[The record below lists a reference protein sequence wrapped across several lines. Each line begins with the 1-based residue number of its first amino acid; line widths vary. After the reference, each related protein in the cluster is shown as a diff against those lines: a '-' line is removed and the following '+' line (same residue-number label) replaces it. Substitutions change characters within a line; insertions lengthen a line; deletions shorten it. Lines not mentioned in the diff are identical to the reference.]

1 MNLLFAATEL
11 SPYAKTGG
19 LADVLAALPAALRR
33 RGHSVACVLP
43 LFRSIRETLPDL
55 RPTDLV
61 LTAPLGAGLPSARI
75 WEGHTDRDIRVF
87 LVEKEE
93 FFDRTYLYG
102 PPGKDYADNA
112 SRFFFFSK
120 IVPLL
125 ARHVRPTP
133 EILHLHD
140 WHTGLVPV
148 LVRAGRLPFRT
159 LFTIHNL
166 AYQGSFW
173 GLDFP
178 LTNLPPDYFSPAGIE
193 FHEHINCLKAAIVF
207 SDRLTTVS
215 PRYAQ
220 EIQTPEFGCGLAEVL
235 RERKYKLSGILNGA
249 DYSRWDPRND
259 PLLPMRYSASEPD
272 AKRLSKDL
280 VAKQVGWV
288 PSGAPLFCLISRL
301 TAQKGIPLLLEI
313 IDEIRKEDGRLVV
326 LGEGDPHWQESLLGL
341 AREFSNSV
349 AVHIGFD
356 EAFARLLLAGAD
368 FLLMPSLFE
377 PCGLTQLYALRYGTL
392 PIARETGGL
401 ADTITS
407 WDPVAG
413 QGTGFLFQAPV
424 ASAFAEAV
432 QRAKAVYRDP
442 PSFRAM
448 RQQAM
453 RQEFSWERS
462 AAAYEEIYQRLL
474 GGAAAD

>member
-19 LADVLAALPAALRR
+19 LADVLAALPAALRL

-43 LFRSIRETLPDL
+43 LFRSIRETLPEIH
-55 RPTDLV
+55 PTDLV
-61 LTAPLGAGLPSARI
+61 LTAPLGEGLQSARI
-75 WEGHTDRDIRVF
+75 WEGRTDRDVRLF

-102 PPGKDYADNA
+102 PPGRDYADNA

-125 ARHVRPTP
+125 AGHVRPVP

-140 WHTGLVPV
+140 WHTGLTPV
-148 LVRAGRLPFRT
+148 FVRSERLPFRT
-159 LFTIHNL
+159 VFTIHNL
-166 AYQGSFW
+166 AYQGHFW

-178 LTNLPPDYFSPAGIE
+178 LTNLPQDYFSPAGIE
-193 FHEHINCLKAAIVF
+193 FHQHLNCLKAAVVF

-249 DYSRWDPRND
+249 DYSRWDPASD
-259 PLLPMRYSASEPD
+259 PLLPAPFSAHNLN

-280 VAKQVGWV
+280 LAKSLGWE
-288 PSGAPLFCLISRL
+288 PFEGPLFCLISRL
-301 TAQKGIPLLLEI
+301 TAQKGIPLLLDI
-313 IDEIRKEDGRLVV
+313 ADELRKDGSRLVV
-326 LGEGDPHWQESLLGL
+326 LGEGDPELEERLRNL
-341 AREFSNSV
+341 AV
-349 AVHIGFD
+349 ASPGRIAVRIGFD
-356 EAFARLLLAGAD
+356 EEFAHLLMAGSD

-401 ADTITS
+401 ADTIAS
-407 WDPVAG
+407 WDAATG
-413 QGTGFLFQAPV
+413 RGTGFLFPAPT
-424 ASAFAEAV
+424 ARSFAEAV
-432 QRAKAVYRDP
+432 ERAKAVYRDP
-442 PSFRAM
+442 PSLRTMRAA
-448 RQQAM
+448 AM
-453 RQEFSWERS
+453 RQEFSWEKS
-462 AAAYEEIYQRLL
+462 AAAYEELYRQL
-474 GGAAAD
+474 AA

>member
-43 LFRSIRETLPDL
+43 LFRSIRETIPEL

-61 LTAPLGAGLPSARI
+61 LHAPLGPGLQSARI
-75 WEGHTDRDIRVF
+75 WEGRTDREIRVF
-87 LVEKEE
+87 LVEKDE

-120 IVPLL
+120 IIPLL
-125 ARHVRPTP
+125 APHVRPTP

-140 WHTGLVPV
+140 WHTGLAPV
-148 LVRAGRLPFRT
+148 FVRAERLPFRT

-166 AYQGSFW
+166 AYQGNFW

-178 LTNLPPDYFSPAGIE
+178 LTNLPADYFSPAGIE
-193 FHEHINCLKAAIVF
+193 FHQHINCLKAAIVF

-220 EIQTPEFGCGLAEVL
+220 EIQTPEFGCGLADVL

-249 DYSRWDPRND
+249 DYSRWDPRSD
-259 PLLPMRYSASEPD
+259 PILPAPYSERNTG
-272 AKRLSKDL
+272 AKQLSKDL
-280 VAKQVGWV
+280 VAKQVGWE

-301 TAQKGIPLLLEI
+301 TAQKGIPLLI
-313 IDEIRKEDGRLVV
+313 DIVDEIRKEEGRLVV
-326 LGEGDPHWQESLLGL
+326 LGEGDPHLQESLLGL
-341 AREFSNSV
+341 AREYSKSV
-349 AVHIGFD
+349 AVQIGFD

-368 FLLMPSLFE
+368 FLLTPSLFE

-401 ADTITS
+401 ADTIAP
-407 WDPVAG
+407 WDPATG

-442 PSFRAM
+442 PSLQAM
-448 RQQAM
+448 RQEAM
-453 RQEFSWERS
+453 RQEFSWDRS
-462 AAAYEEIYQRLL
+462 AAAYEEIYRRLL
-474 GGAAAD
+474 GRTG